1 MSKPFA
7 FFYHSSQPNILYY
20 NNDYSIHMLN
30 KKHANFLFSFC
41 LFLKKK
47 RKKKRRANLKYFSK
61 KYGLKHGEQDI
72 SQTT

>member
-1 MSKPFA
+1 MSKPLA

-30 KKHANFLFSFC
+30 KKHANVFFHFGFS
-41 LFLKKK
+41 LKK
-47 RKKKRRANLKYFSK
+47 REKKAKLKYFSK

>member
-20 NNDYSIHMLN
+20 NNDYSIHILN
-30 KKHANFLFSFC
+30 KKHADFLSLSSFTI
-41 LFLKKK
+41 KKK
-47 RKKKRRANLKYFSK
+47 AKLKYFSKK
-61 KYGLKHGEQDI
+61 KYGLKHGKQDI

>member
-20 NNDYSIHMLN
+20 NNDYSIHLLN
-30 KKHANFLFSFC
+30 KKHAVLFLFVL
-41 LFLKKK
+41 LFLSFSKKK
-47 RKKKRRANLKYFSK
+47 KKAKLKYSSK
-61 KYGLKHGEQDI
+61 KYGLKHGKQDI